1 MFYKRAIMSK
11 ELRYLLFFL
20 CITFQTQS
28 QNPSSKTI
36 IQDHGK
42 SLNIEQ
48 ALSKYLQFES
58 ISGDEIE
65 AGEWFKSICIE
76 NGLHVEQMGDTNG
89 NYNFTASVYPL
100 SSNLPNII
108 LLNHI
113 DVVPTGDLTKWEHP
127 PFSGDITDTEIWGRG
142 AFDNKGNGIMHLFS
156 LIEILNKYGKDK
168 MPYNV
173 SLLAVSCEE
182 KECDGGGAEYVL
194 EHYLDTLNPIVVL
207 GEGPPGFNG
216 ILKSDPDQIL
226 FGISVTNKRP
236 LWLELSLKV
245 KTSAHGS
252 ITPINYANKG
262 MIKALDN
269 LIEKKQKTVYN
280 ETNIN
285 ILKQLGRLEK
295 GMGSLVL
302 KHPRLFKVLLAP
314 VLRNKPE
321 LFSLFSNSITLTS
334 VDSHNNVIN
343 VIPDEVTALL
353 DCRLLPHQTNDE
365 FVASVKK
372 QLKNKRIKI
381 KVIKESPIVPPSDD
395 QSKFFVNINNAIK
408 KNYPEANTLSASV
421 PNYNDASLFREKG
434 ISSYC
439 FTPIAL
445 ERHYL
450 EYIHNVNE
458 RIPRGTLTKG
468 KQTFVDFIESCFVQ

>member
-1 MFYKRAIMSK
+1 MSRK
-11 ELRYLLFFL
+11 LRYFFFFL
-20 CITFQTQS
+20 CISFQIQS
-28 QNPSSKTI
+28 QNQSSEITI
-36 IQDHGK
+36 K
-42 SLNIEQ
+42 SQSERLNIEQ
-48 ALSKYLQFES
+48 ALSKYIQFES
-58 ISGDEIE
+58 VSGNEKE
-65 AGEWFKSICIE
+65 AGTWLKSLCE
-76 NGLHVEQMGDTNG
+76 QNGLYVSQMGDANG
-89 NYNFTASVYPL
+89 NYNFTASIYPL
-100 SSNLPNII
+100 SSKLPNII

-113 DVVPTGDLTKWEHP
+113 DVVPAGDITKWKHA
-127 PFSGDITDTEIWGRG
+127 PFSGDITDAEIWGRG

-156 LIEILNKYGKDK
+156 IIEILKKYGEKQ

-173 SLLAVSCEE
+173 TLLAVSCEE
-182 KECDGGGAEYVL
+182 KQCENGGAEFVI
-194 EHYLDTLNPIVVL
+194 ENYLKELNPAVVL

-216 ILKSDPDQIL
+216 ILKSNPDQNL

-269 LIEKKQKTVYN
+269 LIEIKQKAVYN
-280 ETNIN
+280 ETNLN
-285 ILKQLGRLEK
+285 ILKQLGELENGVK
-295 GMGSLVL
+295 SLVL
-302 KHPRLFKVLLAP
+302 KHPRLFKVILTP
-314 VLRNKPE
+314 ILRHKPE

-353 DCRLLPHQTNDE
+353 DCRLLPHQTNEE
-365 FVASVKK
+365 FVTTVKK

-395 QSKFFVNINNAIK
+395 KSMFFINIKNAIK
-408 KNYPEANTLSASV
+408 KNYPNAYTLSVSV

-434 ISSYC
+434 INSYC
-439 FTPIAL
+439 FTPIQFD
-445 ERHYL
+445 RSYL
-450 EYIHNVNE
+450 EHIHNINE
-458 RIPRGTLTKG
+458 RIPRGVLTIG
-468 KQTFVDFIESCFVQ
+468 KQTFVDFIESCLIQ

>member
-1 MFYKRAIMSK
+1 MNRKLIYFV
-11 ELRYLLFFL
+11 FFL

-28 QNPSSKTI
+28 QNLSSEITIKSPS
-36 IQDHGK
+36 GR
-42 SLNIEQ
+42 LNIDQ
-48 ALSKYLQFES
+48 ALSKYIQFKS
-58 ISGDEIE
+58 ISGDEKE
-65 AGEWFKSICIE
+65 AGIWLKSLCE
-76 NGLHVEQMGDTNG
+76 QNGLYVSQMGDTNG
-89 NYNFTASVYPL
+89 NYNFTASIYPL
-100 SSNLPNII
+100 SSKLPNII

-113 DVVPTGDLTKWEHP
+113 DVVPAGDLTKWDHE

-156 LIEILNKYGKDK
+156 VIEILKKYGKK
-168 MPYNV
+168 QMPYNV
-173 SLLAVSCEE
+173 TLLAVSCEE
-182 KECDGGGAEYVL
+182 KQCDGGGAEYVIKNHF
-194 EHYLDTLNPIVVL
+194 EALNPAVVL

-216 ILKSDPDQIL
+216 ILKSNPDQNL

-262 MIKALDN
+262 MIRALDN
-269 LIEKKQKTVYN
+269 LIDKKQKAVYN
-280 ETNIN
+280 ETNLN
-285 ILKQLGRLEK
+285 ILKQLGELEN
-295 GMGSLVL
+295 GAEALVL
-302 KHPRLFKVLLAP
+302 KHPRLFKILLAP
-314 VLRNKPE
+314 VLRHKPE

-353 DCRLLPHQTNDE
+353 DCRLLPHQTNKE

-381 KVIKESPIVPPSDD
+381 RVIKESPIVPPSDD
-395 QSKFFVNINNAIK
+395 KSMFFVNIDNAIK
-408 KNYPEANTLSASV
+408 KNYPEANTLSVSV
-421 PNYNDASLFREKG
+421 PNYNDVTFFREKG

-439 FTPIAL
+439 FTPIEL
-445 ERHYL
+445 DRHYL
-450 EYIHNVNE
+450 EHIHNVNE
-458 RIPRGTLTKG
+458 RIPRGVLTIG
-468 KQTFVDFIESCFVQ
+468 KQTFVDFIESCLNE